1 MMTRKSLLLFYL
13 IASQWGLFSQ
23 TIDSTETN
31 KHVLLTDRFIVEAAF
46 FSNSKSVVFKVD
58 GNLPSRPI
66 DFGETLGLK
75 REGNTADLNF
85 IWRFSKQNK
94 WYANLNYFAVRNDQS
109 VILEDEVKWGNSQYP
124 AGIILD
130 SGFDVDMFRIFFGR
144 VISKGNK
151 HELSAGMG
159 LHTMNIR
166 TYVQGSAF
174 LGNVGFTF
182 DPERKSVRVLA
193 PVPNIGIRYV
203 YAPFKRLALAARAE
217 WFSLSIGDYKGLLWD
232 ISPSAYFQLFDNIG
246 VGLSY
251 KYFNAKIDMN
261 RKVWKGSA
269 DLLYQGPLI
278 SITGNF

>member
-1 MMTRKSLLLFYL
+1 MTRKSLLLFYL
-13 IASQWGLFSQ
+13 IAFPWGVISQ
-23 TIDSTETN
+23 TIDSTETD

-66 DFGETLGLK
+66 DFGETLGLN
-75 REGNTADLNF
+75 RQGNTVDFNF

-94 WYANLNYFAVRNDQS
+94 WYVNLNYFAVRNDQS
-109 VILEDEVKWGNSQYP
+109 VILEDVVKWGDSEYP

-144 VISKGNK
+144 VISMGKK
-151 HELSAGMG
+151 HELSAGFG
-159 LHTMNIR
+159 LHAMNIR
-166 TYVQGSAF
+166 TYIQGSAF
-174 LGNVGFTF
+174 LGNVGLTF
-182 DPERKSVRVLA
+182 DPERKRVKVLA

-203 YAPFKRLALAARAE
+203 YTPFNRLALAARAE

-232 ISPSAYFQLFDNIG
+232 ISPSVYYQLFDNIG

-251 KYFNAKIDMN
+251 KYFKAKVDMN
-261 RKVWKGSA
+261 RNVWNGSA
-269 DLLYQGPLI
+269 DLLYQGPLF